1 MRPRNME
8 PPLSPLDIVFGN
20 EDAEQKQEEQTT
32 LMQMDN
38 TRSSIDQPGSSLSGA
53 PEGGFG
59 SGVTPPP
66 VGVGTHNG
74 DYLAQTEVSSN
85 AEAQSTSHDGQ
96 TEGEK
101 ESDTGAS
108 AHDSAPASQDESDG
122 TSGSGASQG
131 VETGPQHDSGSS
143 PNGENGDDRN
153 EEPQR

>member
-1 MRPRNME
+1 M
-8 PPLSPLDIVFGN
+8 
-20 EDAEQKQEEQTT
+20 
-32 LMQMDN
+32 
-38 TRSSIDQPGSSLSGA
+38 
-53 PEGGFG
+53 
-59 SGVTPPP
+59 
-66 VGVGTHNG
+66 HNG

-85 AEAQSTSHDGQ
+85 TEAQSTSHDGQ

-131 VETGPQHDSGSS
+131 VETGPQHDSGAS
-143 PNGENGDDRN
+143 PDGENGDDRN